1 MSQSADISTENGAVS
16 FEIHE
21 SKEGFFV
28 LQKYIQKYDSEEVF
42 YKVRVTPD
50 SAGLFGDI
58 ESASNAAKELL
69 ELE

>member
-1 MSQSADISTENGAVS
+1 MSQKKV
-16 FEIHE
+16 
-21 SKEGFFV
+21 FV
-28 LQKYIQKYDSEEVF
+28 LQKYIQKYNSEKVF

-69 ELE
+69 VLE